1 MGDETSMLEKSKRYV
16 MNLANAVTGVEGF
29 VDQSGEVALDKL
41 PTLFIMTVI
50 LYFGILLISAYSA
63 ARLSY
68 CYNIFT
74 GSTSD
79 VALLWS
85 AVCFFFPGVY
95 HVFYALALNP
105 LCQIKG
111 RSKNGVNNLG
121 MMGGRK

>member
-1 MGDETSMLEKSKRYV
+1 MAEKQSMLEKGKEYLT
-16 MNLANAVTGVEGF
+16 NLANAVTGVEGF
-29 VDQSGEVALDKL
+29 VDQSGEVALAKL
-41 PTLFIMTVI
+41 PAFFIVTMI
-50 LYFGILLISAYSA
+50 LYFLILFLSAYSA

-85 AVCFFFPGVY
+85 MVCFFFPGIY

>member
-1 MGDETSMLEKSKRYV
+1 MAEKESILEKSKRYV
-16 MNLANAVTGVEGF
+16 VNLANAVTGVEGF
-29 VDQSGEVALDKL
+29 VDQSGEVALGKL
-41 PTLFIMTVI
+41 PPLFIMTVI
-50 LYFGILLISAYSA
+50 LYFGILFVSAYSA

-85 AVCFFFPGVY
+85 MVCFFFPGVY

-105 LCQIKG
+105 LCQMKG
-111 RSKNGVNNLG
+111 RNKNGVNNLG
-121 MMGGRK
+121 MAGGRK